1 MKIATWNVNSIRVRL
16 THLLEW
22 IEHEVPDL
30 VSVQETKVTDESFPK
45 SNFSELGYSV
55 LHSGQKSYN
64 GVAIFFKNDIVVE
77 ELEPPIFPDN
87 QKRFMAINMSGVDF
101 VNVYVPN
108 GSSVGSDKYQYKL
121 DWLQVLID
129 WLNQRFK
136 KNNKIVLMGDFNI
149 APADIDVH
157 DVERWK
163 DKILCSEG
171 ERNIFEQFK
180 KIGFCDV
187 YRYLHP
193 CDQDFTWWDYR
204 LNGFARNWGLRIDHI
219 LTSSVMTPVVAKI
232 GINKSL
238 RGLDRPSDHALVWA
252 DLIT

>member
-1 MKIATWNVNSIRVRL
+1 
-16 THLLEW
+16 
-22 IEHEVPDL
+22 
-30 VSVQETKVTDESFPK
+30 
-45 SNFSELGYSV
+45 
-55 LHSGQKSYN
+55 
-64 GVAIFFKNDIVVE
+64 
-77 ELEPPIFPDN
+77 
-87 QKRFMAINMSGVDF
+87 MAINMSGVDF

-171 ERNIFEQFK
+171 ERNIFEQFEN
-180 KIGFCDV
+180 IM
-187 YRYLHP
+187 LHY
-193 CDQDFTWWDYR
+193 CK
-204 LNGFARNWGLRIDHI
+204 
-219 LTSSVMTPVVAKI
+219 VAP
-232 GINKSL
+232 
-238 RGLDRPSDHALVWA
+238 D
-252 DLIT
+252 